1 MENRAEAPRTW
12 QTISSLADSV
22 QMGRPRARLALW
34 LRHYWRLWAAALL
47 IAVALLLGN
56 CASPAPQTLAFGA
69 AVWQDGEQAVYTIS
83 TANESFAG
91 TATFDVLRGT
101 QSGEEGWT
109 FRRDLS
115 ALGDQEIVVAEMSE
129 AGYRPISSTLVRIS
143 REGSEQI
150 TARYEGSQV
159 NMNLVTRQNVAT
171 SQTDSIPSDARE
183 QRTLPLIVRTLPLAD
198 GYATQLNT
206 YLPVTGRLDRVSV
219 SVRERVDLT
228 VAAGT
233 FDAWEVRLRTED
245 STSTLWIGVQP
256 PHPLLKFEDAR
267 ANATYEL
274 QTFRPAAP

>member
-1 MENRAEAPRTW
+1 
-12 QTISSLADSV
+12 
-22 QMGRPRARLALW
+22 MGRPRARLALW

-47 IAVALLLGN
+47 IALALLLGN